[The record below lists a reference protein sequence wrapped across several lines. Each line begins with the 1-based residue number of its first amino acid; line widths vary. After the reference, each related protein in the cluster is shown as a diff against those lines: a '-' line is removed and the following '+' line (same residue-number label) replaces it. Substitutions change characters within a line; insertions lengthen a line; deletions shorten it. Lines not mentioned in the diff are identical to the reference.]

1 MKAKL
6 DTRRYI
12 NDCEATNVTRNI
24 LTALGDQP
32 YKIKKTSG
40 EVGHDTFAAEPSAAL
55 VRTNR
60 QLFERMPTKDAADRL
75 LAA

>member
-6 DTRRYI
+6 GTRRYI

-32 YKIKKTSG
+32 YKIKTTSG
-40 EVGHDTFAAEPSAAL
+40 EVGHDTFDAEPSAAL
-55 VRTNR
+55 VRTNS